1 MHISVKILRRKY
13 LPLVLTEDNTIKD
26 IKSRIEDAENI
37 KITQQSLFCD
47 GKPLENERTL
57 QDYMITKDSTLYLYL
72 RGNTKS

>member
-37 KITQQSLFCD
+37 KITQQSLFYD

-72 RGNTKS
+72 RGNTIS